1 MVLLL
6 ILNKK
11 KMKIKAKTVYCSSIY
26 AIDYFY
32 SRVPLS
38 PEVDRNT
45 TGWHSFKERQSLA
58 ADTERHFLESFRKQE
73 LNEFLSICGVPS
85 YNGGHRPAVSNGVN
99 QKKKHHR
106 SKRRYGCNFA
116 DFVSKLS
123 RWVMGRVRKIRK
135 FVWSIQHRQDKQ
147 VWVITECYYY

>member
-11 KMKIKAKTVYCSSIY
+11 KMKIKAKTVYCSSVY

-58 ADTERHFLESFRKQE
+58 ADTERHFVESFRKQE
-73 LNEFLSICGVPS
+73 LNEFLSICGVTPVTMMDTGLQS
-85 YNGGHRPAVSNGVN
+85 A
-99 QKKKHHR
+99 
-106 SKRRYGCNFA
+106 
-116 DFVSKLS
+116 
-123 RWVMGRVRKIRK
+123 M
-135 FVWSIQHRQDKQ
+135 
-147 VWVITECYYY
+147 E

>member
-1 MVLLL
+1 
-6 ILNKK
+6 
-11 KMKIKAKTVYCSSIY
+11 MKIKANKVYCSSIY
-26 AIDYFY
+26 AIDYFN

-38 PEVDRNT
+38 PEVDRST

-58 ADTERHFLESFRKQE
+58 ADTERHFFESFRKQE

-116 DFVSKLS
+116 DFVSKAS
-123 RWVMGRVRKIRK
+123 
-135 FVWSIQHRQDKQ
+135 
-147 VWVITECYYY
+147 

>member
-1 MVLLL
+1 MPVNHGILREEL
-6 ILNKK
+6 IDQHGVTFNFKQKK
-11 KMKIKAKTVYCSSIY
+11 NMKIKDKKVYCSSIY

-38 PEVDRNT
+38 PEVDRST

-58 ADTERHFLESFRKQE
+58 ADTERHFFESFRKQE

-116 DFVSKLS
+116 DFVSKAS
-123 RWVMGRVRKIRK
+123 
-135 FVWSIQHRQDKQ
+135 
-147 VWVITECYYY
+147 